1 MAQEKFLLNN
11 KHRLKISNNIIP
23 ETDQQPKVY
32 SVT

>member
-1 MAQEKFLLNN
+1 MIQEKCLPNN
-11 KHRLKISNNIIP
+11 KHRLNISNNIIP